1 MTPRMTIA
9 RNIPILNRM
18 QHENII
24 WIYREVTTLMWR
36 VGPGEWW
43 ATERIQMSDET
54 LSTF

>member
-1 MTPRMTIA
+1 MTIA

-24 WIYREVTTLMWR
+24 WIYREVTTLMWS
-36 VGPGEWW
+36 VVPGEWW